1 MNRLSTA
8 FVALQLP
15 QYSCGIA
22 IVVLQLLRHTCC
34 VTIVTL
40 QLSHYNPG
48 VTFDVVQL
56 SCRENPMCGRHRH
69 KLWAS
74 KFARAAV
81 DGKFTQPPA
90 AGAKLS
96 H

>member
-1 MNRLSTA
+1 MNQLSTA
-8 FVALQLP
+8 IFALQLP

-56 SCRENPMCGRHRH
+56 SCREKSHVRPVPAQALGFKICARGRGRQVY
-69 KLWAS
+69 A
-74 KFARAAV
+74 
-81 DGKFTQPPA
+81 A
-90 AGAKLS
+90 AGGGR
-96 H
+96 